1 MVTSCGMTRTWH
13 CALHLRA
20 QSTWTTP
27 TLTLL
32 YITLMASPVCF
43 TIHVYICIYI
53 FPVVVKDSRIQRSQ
67 ILTQLRLNV
76 GSRSTSTFKSTC
88 ERSINGSHIW
98 QARLSPATPKI
109 CRLQLRVTY
118 ILYMSA
124 FHGTCKPRMARKHWH
139 TYQGWGGVGC

>member
-1 MVTSCGMTRTWH
+1 MTL
-13 CALHLRA
+13 CSAPARA
-20 QSTWTTP
+20 EHMNNTNAHT
-27 TLTLL
+27 
-32 YITLMASPVCF
+32 
-43 TIHVYICIYI
+43 TIHNPYGIAGVLYNTCIYICIYI